1 MNIYNR
7 LRKKTIDIGKVIFT
21 YLQKNI
27 ISSNISDIQRA
38 SKNITQKGSNLKIA
52 RDMNKQ
58 YAEEERLVAL
68 KHRKIYSILLLIK

>member
-38 SKNITQKGSNLKIA
+38 SKNIT
-52 RDMNKQ
+52 
-58 YAEEERLVAL
+58 
-68 KHRKIYSILLLIK
+68 